1 MPAITDKMKQINPET
16 IAQLNE
22 DGYRQLLEGISHQLY
37 RQLNQPDPSTVSQQ
51 HHRENSND
59 SSPGKRHLPVAA
71 KEMIYNE
78 WAAVL
83 NHQDEMHHIQ
93 KIEDR
98 RKQLDLQSRYRDNLE
113 QQKEDQVKQAMH

>member
-1 MPAITDKMKQINPET
+1 M
-16 IAQLNE
+16 
-22 DGYRQLLEGISHQLY
+22 
-37 RQLNQPDPSTVSQQ
+37 
-51 HHRENSND
+51 
-59 SSPGKRHLPVAA
+59 PVAA